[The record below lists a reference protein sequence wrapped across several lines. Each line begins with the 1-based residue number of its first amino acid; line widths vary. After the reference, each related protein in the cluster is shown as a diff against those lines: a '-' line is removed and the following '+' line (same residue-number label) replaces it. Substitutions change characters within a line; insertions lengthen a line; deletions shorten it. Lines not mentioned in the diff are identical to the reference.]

1 MNGIDVHVIIDS
13 IADVMCHEDKDL
25 CKYGH
30 LAMKVLYE
38 TGCLVLQDQLKAIR
52 LPFFEYMAGKE
63 VLYYFLSS

>member
-1 MNGIDVHVIIDS
+1 MNGIDVHVVIDS

-30 LAMKVLYE
+30 LAMDVLYE
-38 TGCLVLQDQLKAIR
+38 TVCLVLQDELKAVR

-63 VLYYFLSS
+63 LLFYFMSS